1 MDDVN
6 QQFILSLSI
15 IALGYVI
22 KRLRILTENDAEVL
36 ARIILNVTMPALILT
51 TFSRLTLEPSLLLLP
66 VIGLFNGIFICVSSM
81 LLFRGAERNRRGLLA
96 MALPGA
102 NMGLFAYPLVEGI
115 WGEAGLKYIAMYDVG
130 NALVIF
136 VICYLAGSHFSARGE
151 RLDMRTVLRTLAGS
165 VPLLVCLFALLLNGS
180 GLALPGLVTE
190 MAQLLSRANMPLALI
205 LLGMYLNFSFDAAH
219 LRTLGQALLTRYVL
233 GAGLGLTLF
242 HLLPYDSLFRYAL
255 LLAGLLPLP
264 MAVLPYAVEFD
275 YDRKLAGALVNTT
288 VLLSFGLSW
297 LVFSVAA
304 QGR

>member
-130 NALVIF
+130 TSLVIF
-136 VICYLAGSHFSARGE
+136 VICYLAGCHFF
-151 RLDMRTVLRTLAGS
+151 V
-165 VPLLVCLFALLLNGS
+165 
-180 GLALPGLVTE
+180 
-190 MAQLLSRANMPLALI
+190 
-205 LLGMYLNFSFDAAH
+205 
-219 LRTLGQALLTRYVL
+219 
-233 GAGLGLTLF
+233 
-242 HLLPYDSLFRYAL
+242 
-255 LLAGLLPLP
+255 
-264 MAVLPYAVEFD
+264 
-275 YDRKLAGALVNTT
+275 
-288 VLLSFGLSW
+288 
-297 LVFSVAA
+297 
-304 QGR
+304 